1 MCSDSDVHDCLT
13 ALLKS
18 SRLNVPCMRRS
29 TLAPLQCAVQAACTA
44 TRRDQEQQRNNRRA
58 VRRDQEHHAVIRS
71 GALRSGAM
79 IEVCGTQ
86 GKLADSWRS
95 SGKHHRFP

>member
-29 TLAPLQCAVQAACTA
+29 TLAPLQCAVHAACKSTCHNRESRCVLIGNTA
-44 TRRDQEQQRNNRRA
+44 LWLRI
-58 VRRDQEHHAVIRS
+58 VRPAQEHCI
-71 GALRSGAM
+71 M
-79 IEVCGTQ
+79 IMS
-86 GKLADSWRS
+86 K
-95 SGKHHRFP
+95 KP